1 MTAKTHLCLIYKLLM
16 FVILGFLRDLVETS
30 HVFLKV
36 MEHMAKA
43 KHLTVGKK
51 VKKRKVKKGQSKKS
65 AKTGQV
71 SCNYKLT
78 LKV

>member
-1 MTAKTHLCLIYKLLM
+1 M
-16 FVILGFLRDLVETS
+16 VETS

-43 KHLTVGKK
+43 KQLTVGKK

-71 SCNYKLT
+71 
-78 LKV
+78 

>member
-1 MTAKTHLCLIYKLLM
+1 MCTASECYKRLVSH
-16 FVILGFLRDLVETS
+16 FSGFLRDLVETS

-43 KHLTVGKK
+43 KQLTVGKK

-65 AKTGQV
+65 SKTGQV
-71 SCNYKLT
+71 
-78 LKV
+78 